1 MSSPVRGYEP
11 FSSHQFRSFDCH
23 RFRKV
28 ERLSLFSFCILCI
41 DHVNDL
47 SLVNVLTVL
56 DIGDILYESSVHLE
70 REFFSVYWRT
80 DSLISSNRWISL
92 MVLHA
97 KLARS
102 LDLIIYQM
110 IIYQW
115 FSDVKGFEGMKE
127 KSSRYILGKNV
138 FKVPSREPW
147 NTDITF
153 AFRCICVQKCILLF
167 CLPFL

>member
-102 LDLIIYQM
+102 LDDNLSDDNLSVILRRERIRRNEGKVIKIY
-110 IIYQW
+110 
-115 FSDVKGFEGMKE
+115 FG
-127 KSSRYILGKNV
+127 
-138 FKVPSREPW
+138 
-147 NTDITF
+147 
-153 AFRCICVQKCILLF
+153 
-167 CLPFL
+167 